1 MPYSKLII
9 MDTQLNSNF
18 DFTEQQYDILIIGA
32 GLGGL
37 TVGNILVYQGYNVLI
52 IDKNHQPGGCVVN
65 FQRKDYRFDTAIHF
79 INGCG
84 SGGMVNTILK
94 SFDAENAI
102 EWLPIGNLIHW
113 VDPGN
118 GYEARPPVLL
128 PDFIEFLC
136 KEFPHEA
143 KNVRKFYTDYRDIIA
158 MLWGLISPSW
168 KVKGQT
174 LKNTFP
180 VFVKFMGSIT
190 KSVDE
195 VVSNYFS
202 DPALIEFLTLFV
214 APFGNVREKESF
226 FVWYMSDVSYKSE
239 GAWYPKGGAGEFT
252 SRLAQHYIKLGGK
265 LLLNHEV
272 TQVLIE
278 KKEFKGLICKD
289 RKGNTHEFHATHLV
303 NASDLNR
310 FVTRLVPN
318 DTFSSRWIQ
327 KINKHDTQHSL
338 VSVYLGL
345 DIDVKDYGISDYELW
360 HLNNEWRTPA
370 HYRKIFEELDYSQL
384 PMEVVTFYN
393 NGPDKTCCPQGKSVI
408 SILSPTHIESWNAL
422 LEDGKK
428 GPKYLAMKKKV
439 GEMFISRLTEL
450 LKIPDLANHVE
461 VIEVATP
468 ITLHRYNYA
477 HRGTPIGYSFNVDS
491 MKLTQLFGTSIP
503 NITLAGQFIFPCGG
517 MSSSMLGGFLSARS
531 AVKRLKKAGLKPKK
545 NLK

>member
-1 MPYSKLII
+1 MELKCNQTP
-9 MDTQLNSNF
+9 LNV
-18 DFTEQQYDILIIGA
+18 DFSDPFYDVIIIGA

-37 TVGNILVYQGYNVLI
+37 TVGNILAYQGYKVLI
-52 IDKNHQPGGCVVN
+52 VDKNHQPGGCVVN
-65 FQRKDYRFDTAIHF
+65 FHRKEFRFDTAIHF

-84 SGGMVNTILK
+84 PGGMVHTILK

-102 EWLPIGNLIHW
+102 DWLPIDNLIHW

-118 GYEARPPVLL
+118 CYEARPPVLL
-128 PDFIEFLC
+128 SDYIEFLC
-136 KEFPHEA
+136 REFPHES
-143 KNVRKFYTDYRDIIA
+143 KNVRKFYSDFRDIIP
-158 MLWGLISPSW
+158 MLWGLISPSL

-180 VFVKFMGSIT
+180 VFLKFMGSIS
-190 KSVDE
+190 KSVDD
-195 VVSNYFS
+195 VVSQYFS

-214 APFGNVREKESF
+214 APFGNTRDKESF

-239 GAWYPKGGAGEFT
+239 GAWYPRGGAGEFT
-252 SRLAQHYIKLGGK
+252 AKLAQHYIKLGGN

-278 KKEFKGLICKD
+278 KKKAKGIICQD
-289 RKGNTHEFHATHLV
+289 RKGNSHQFYSKHLV

-310 FVTRLVPN
+310 FVNKLVPPN
-318 DTFSSRWIQ
+318 TFSPRWIK
-327 KINKHDTQHSL
+327 KINNHDTQHSL

-345 DIDVKDYGISDYELW
+345 NIDIKDYGISDYELW

-384 PMEVVTFYN
+384 PMEVITFYN
-393 NGPDKTCCPQGKSVI
+393 NGPDKSCCPPGKSVI
-408 SILSPTHIESWNAL
+408 SILSPTHIEVWNTL

-428 GPKYLAMKKKV
+428 GPKYLAMKRKV
-439 GEMFISRLTEL
+439 GEMFITRLAEL
-450 LKIPDLANHVE
+450 LKIPDLASHVD

-468 ITLHRYNYA
+468 ITLNRYNYA

-491 MKLTQLFGTSIP
+491 MKKTQLFGTSIS
-503 NITLAGQFIFPCGG
+503 NITLAGQFVFPCGG

-531 AVKRLKKAGLKPKK
+531 AVKKLKKAGFAPKK
-545 NLK
+545 GLNGF